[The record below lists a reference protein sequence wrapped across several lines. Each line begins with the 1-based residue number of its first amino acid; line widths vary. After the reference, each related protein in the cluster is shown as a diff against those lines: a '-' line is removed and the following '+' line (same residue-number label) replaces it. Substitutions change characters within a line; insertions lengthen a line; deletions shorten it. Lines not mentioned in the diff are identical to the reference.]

1 MEAKTN
7 ILATESIPKLLL
19 KFSVPTMLTLMVNYL
34 YNIVDQIFVGQGVGI
49 MGIAATNVS
58 FPFSIVCTALALLIG
73 DGCAARISL
82 CLGRKEQQQAN
93 KCFGNAFFI
102 LILCGVFIVL
112 FGNLF
117 LKTLLLL
124 FGATETILPSAM
136 QYARIILF
144 GLPFMIFNVAF
155 TAIIRSDG
163 NPQYTMKAMMIGA
176 VINIILDPIFI
187 FYFDMGVQ
195 GAAIATILGQ
205 IVSGIICIRYITRF
219 QNITFQK
226 NNMILDFHTTTSILS
241 LGIPS
246 FITQIATACTQ
257 IVMNNMMRYYG
268 ANTIYGSDIALS
280 CYGTMM
286 KVYQIAHA
294 MFVGV
299 SSGTQPINGFNY
311 GAKQYKRV
319 KQTYYTAI
327 TIALIISFV
336 WWLIYQ
342 TFPAQIASLFVS
354 AEQTDYITFAVY
366 CYRFYMLAFFVYGFP
381 MVTASFFQAIGK
393 PINALAISV
402 SRQILFLIPLAIIL
416 SPQYGIKGSLI
427 SAPIADIS
435 TFLLAVVLILYELN
449 QWNKKGLFQS
459 QQNPLL

>member
-1 MEAKTN
+1 MKAKTN

-34 YNIVDQIFVGQGVGI
+34 YNIVDQIFVGQCVGI
-49 MGIAATNVS
+49 MGIASTNVS
-58 FPFSIVCTALALLIG
+58 FPFSIVCTALALLVG

-82 CLGRKEQQQAN
+82 HLGRKEQQQAN
-93 KCFGNAFFI
+93 KCFGNAFSI
-102 LILCGVFIVL
+102 LILCGIFIVL

-144 GLPFMIFNVAF
+144 GLPFMMFNVAF

-226 NNMILDFHTTTSILS
+226 NTMVLDFHTTVSILS

-268 ANTIYGSDIALS
+268 ADTLYGSDVALS

-327 TIALIISFV
+327 IIALMISFV

-342 TFPAQIASLFVS
+342 IFPAQIASLFVQE
-354 AEQTDYITFAVY
+354 EQKDYIAFAVY

-416 SPQYGIKGSLI
+416 SSQYGIKGSLI
-427 SAPIADIS
+427 SAPIADILA
-435 TFLLAVVLILYELN
+435 FLLAVILILYELN
-449 QWNKKGLFQS
+449 QWNKKGLFQ
-459 QQNPLL
+459 

>member
-327 TIALIISFV
+327 TIALIISFA

-459 QQNPLL
+459 

>member
-327 TIALIISFV
+327 TIALIISFA

-427 SAPIADIS
+427 SAPIADIL

>member
-1 MEAKTN
+1 MEVKVN
-7 ILATESIPKLLL
+7 PLATESIPKLLL
-19 KFSVPTMLTLMVNYL
+19 KFSVPTTLTLMVNYL

-49 MGIAATNVS
+49 TGIAATNVS

-73 DGCAARISL
+73 DGCAAHISL
-82 CLGRKEQQQAN
+82 CLGKKDQQKAN
-93 KCFGNAFFI
+93 KCFGNAFI
-102 LILCGVFIVL
+102 LVVL

-124 FGATETILPSAM
+124 CGATETILPAAL
-136 QYARIILF
+136 QYTRIILF

-187 FYFDMGVQ
+187 FYFHMGVQ

-205 IVSGIICIRYITRF
+205 IVSGIICICYIPRF
-219 QNITFQK
+219 QNIIFQK
-226 NNMILDFHTTTSILS
+226 ENMMLDLHTSIRILS

-257 IVMNNMMRYYG
+257 IVMNNIMRYYG
-268 ANTIYGSDIALS
+268 NTMIYGSDIALS

-319 KQTYYTAI
+319 KQTYCTAVS
-327 TIALIISFV
+327 IALMISV
-336 WWLIYQ
+336 IWWLIYQ
-342 TFPAQIASLFVS
+342 IFPAQIATLFVND
-354 AEQTDYITFAVY
+354 EQENYILFAVR
-366 CYRFYMLAFFVYGFP
+366 CYRFYMLAFFIYGIP
-381 MVTASFFQAIGK
+381 TVTASFFQAIGK
-393 PINALAISV
+393 PAKALVISV
-402 SRQILFLIPLAIIL
+402 CRQILFLIPLSIIF
-416 SPQYGIKGSLI
+416 SSKYGIDGALI
-427 SAPIADIS
+427 SAPIADVLA
-435 TFLLAVVLILYELN
+435 FLLAMVLILYE
-449 QWNKKGLFQS
+449 WSSWKKKEFIL
-459 QQNPLL
+459 

>member
-1 MEAKTN
+1 
-7 ILATESIPKLLL
+7 
-19 KFSVPTMLTLMVNYL
+19 
-34 YNIVDQIFVGQGVGI
+34 
-49 MGIAATNVS
+49 
-58 FPFSIVCTALALLIG
+58 
-73 DGCAARISL
+73 
-82 CLGRKEQQQAN
+82 
-93 KCFGNAFFI
+93 
-102 LILCGVFIVL
+102 
-112 FGNLF
+112 
-117 LKTLLLL
+117 
-124 FGATETILPSAM
+124 
-136 QYARIILF
+136 
-144 GLPFMIFNVAF
+144 
-155 TAIIRSDG
+155 
-163 NPQYTMKAMMIGA
+163 
-176 VINIILDPIFI
+176 
-187 FYFDMGVQ
+187 
-195 GAAIATILGQ
+195 
-205 IVSGIICIRYITRF
+205 
-219 QNITFQK
+219 
-226 NNMILDFHTTTSILS
+226 
-241 LGIPS
+241 
-246 FITQIATACTQ
+246 
-257 IVMNNMMRYYG
+257 MNNMMRYYG

-354 AEQTDYITFAVY
+354 TEQTDYIAFAVY

-459 QQNPLL
+459 

>member
-1 MEAKTN
+1 MESKTN

-327 TIALIISFV
+327 TIASIISFA

-427 SAPIADIS
+427 SAPIADIL

>member
-124 FGATETILPSAM
+124 FGATETILPSAI

-205 IVSGIICIRYITRF
+205 IVSGIICICYITRF

-327 TIALIISFV
+327 TIALIISFA

-354 AEQTDYITFAVY
+354 AEQTDYIAFAVY

-416 SPQYGIKGSLI
+416 SPQYGIKGSLV
-427 SAPIADIS
+427 SAPIADIL

>member
-73 DGCAARISL
+73 DGCAACISL

-459 QQNPLL
+459 

>member
-1 MEAKTN
+1 MEVKVN
-7 ILATESIPKLLL
+7 PLATESIPKLLL
-19 KFSVPTMLTLMVNYL
+19 KFSVPTTLTLMVNYL

-49 MGIAATNVS
+49 TGIAATNVS

-73 DGCAARISL
+73 DGCAAHISL
-82 CLGRKEQQQAN
+82 CLGKKDQQKAN
-93 KCFGNAFFI
+93 KCFGNAFFL
-102 LILCGVFIVL
+102 LILCGILVVL

-124 FGATETILPSAM
+124 CGATETILPAAL
-136 QYARIILF
+136 QYTRIILF

-187 FYFDMGVQ
+187 FYFHMGVQ

-205 IVSGIICIRYITRF
+205 IVSGIICICYIPRF
-219 QNITFQK
+219 QNIIFQK
-226 NNMILDFHTTTSILS
+226 ENMMLDLHTSIRILS

-257 IVMNNMMRYYG
+257 IVMNNIMRYYG
-268 ANTIYGSDIALS
+268 NTMIYGSDIALS

-319 KQTYYTAI
+319 KQTYCTAVS
-327 TIALIISFV
+327 IALMISV
-336 WWLIYQ
+336 IWWLIYQ
-342 TFPAQIASLFVS
+342 IFPAQIATLFVND
-354 AEQTDYITFAVY
+354 EQENYILFAVR
-366 CYRFYMLAFFVYGFP
+366 CYRFYMLAFFIYGIP
-381 MVTASFFQAIGK
+381 TVTASFFQAIGK
-393 PINALAISV
+393 PAKALVVSV
-402 SRQILFLIPLAIIL
+402 CRQILFLIPLSIIF
-416 SPQYGIKGSLI
+416 SSKYGIDGALI
-427 SAPIADIS
+427 SAPIADVLA
-435 TFLLAVVLILYELN
+435 FLLAMVLILYE
-449 QWNKKGLFQS
+449 WSSWKKKEFIL
-459 QQNPLL
+459 

>member
-1 MEAKTN
+1 MESKTN

-58 FPFSIVCTALALLIG
+58 FPFSIICTALALLIG

-124 FGATETILPSAM
+124 FGATETILPSAI

-205 IVSGIICIRYITRF
+205 IVSGIICICYITRF

-327 TIALIISFV
+327 TIALIISF
-336 WWLIYQ
+336 
-342 TFPAQIASLFVS
+342 
-354 AEQTDYITFAVY
+354 
-366 CYRFYMLAFFVYGFP
+366 G
-381 MVTASFFQAIGK
+381 G
-393 PINALAISV
+393 
-402 SRQILFLIPLAIIL
+402 
-416 SPQYGIKGSLI
+416 
-427 SAPIADIS
+427 
-435 TFLLAVVLILYELN
+435 
-449 QWNKKGLFQS
+449 
-459 QQNPLL
+459 

>member
-1 MEAKTN
+1 MESKTN

-58 FPFSIVCTALALLIG
+58 FPFSIICTALALLIG

-124 FGATETILPSAM
+124 FGATETILPSAI

-205 IVSGIICIRYITRF
+205 IVSGIICICYITRF

-354 AEQTDYITFAVY
+354 TEQTDYISFSFY

-459 QQNPLL
+459 

>member
-1 MEAKTN
+1 MEVKVN
-7 ILATESIPKLLL
+7 PLATESIPKLLL
-19 KFSVPTMLTLMVNYL
+19 KFSVPTTLTLMVNYL

-49 MGIAATNVS
+49 TGIAATNVS

-73 DGCAARISL
+73 DGCAAHISL
-82 CLGRKEQQQAN
+82 CLGKKDQQKAN
-93 KCFGNAFFI
+93 KCFGNAFFL
-102 LILCGVFIVL
+102 LILCGILVVL

-124 FGATETILPSAM
+124 CGATETILPAAL
-136 QYARIILF
+136 QYTRIILF

-187 FYFDMGVQ
+187 FYFHMGVQ

-205 IVSGIICIRYITRF
+205 IVSGIICICYIPRF
-219 QNITFQK
+219 QNIIFQK
-226 NNMILDFHTTTSILS
+226 ENMMLDLHTSIRILS

-257 IVMNNMMRYYG
+257 IVMNNIMRYYG
-268 ANTIYGSDIALS
+268 NTMIYGSDIALS

-319 KQTYYTAI
+319 KQTYCTAVS
-327 TIALIISFV
+327 IALIISV
-336 WWLIYQ
+336 IWWIIYQ
-342 TFPAQIASLFVS
+342 IFPAQIATLFVND
-354 AEQTDYITFAVY
+354 EQENYILFAVR
-366 CYRFYMLAFFVYGFP
+366 CYRFYMLAFFIYGIP
-381 MVTASFFQAIGK
+381 TVTASFFQAIGK
-393 PINALAISV
+393 PAKALVVSV
-402 SRQILFLIPLAIIL
+402 CRQILFLIPLSIIF
-416 SPQYGIKGSLI
+416 SSKYGIDGALI
-427 SAPIADIS
+427 SAPIADVLA
-435 TFLLAVVLILYELN
+435 FLLVMVLILYE
-449 QWNKKGLFQS
+449 WSSWKKKEFIL
-459 QQNPLL
+459 

>member
-1 MEAKTN
+1 MEVKVN
-7 ILATESIPKLLL
+7 PLATESIPKLLL
-19 KFSVPTMLTLMVNYL
+19 KFSVPTTLTLMVNYL

-49 MGIAATNVS
+49 TGIAATNVS

-73 DGCAARISL
+73 DGCAAHISL
-82 CLGRKEQQQAN
+82 CLGKKDQQKAN
-93 KCFGNAFFI
+93 KCFGNAFFL
-102 LILCGVFIVL
+102 LILCGILVVL

-117 LKTLLLL
+117 LKTVLLLC
-124 FGATETILPSAM
+124 GATETILPAAL
-136 QYARIILF
+136 QYTRIILF

-187 FYFDMGVQ
+187 FYFHMGVQ

-205 IVSGIICIRYITRF
+205 IVSGIICICYIPRF
-219 QNITFQK
+219 QNIIFQK
-226 NNMILDFHTTTSILS
+226 ENMMLDLHTSIRILS

-257 IVMNNMMRYYG
+257 IVMNNIMRYYG
-268 ANTIYGSDIALS
+268 NTMIYGSDIALS

-319 KQTYYTAI
+319 KQTYCTAVS
-327 TIALIISFV
+327 IALMISV
-336 WWLIYQ
+336 IWWLIYQ
-342 TFPAQIASLFVS
+342 IFPAQIATLFVND
-354 AEQTDYITFAVY
+354 EQENYILFAVR
-366 CYRFYMLAFFVYGFP
+366 CYRFYMLAFFIYGIP
-381 MVTASFFQAIGK
+381 TVTASFFQAIGK
-393 PINALAISV
+393 PAKALVISV
-402 SRQILFLIPLAIIL
+402 CRQILFLIPLSIIF
-416 SPQYGIKGSLI
+416 SSKYGIDGALI
-427 SAPIADIS
+427 SAPIADVLA
-435 TFLLAVVLILYELN
+435 FLLAMVLILYE
-449 QWNKKGLFQS
+449 WSSWKKKEFIL
-459 QQNPLL
+459 

>member
-163 NPQYTMKAMMIGA
+163 NPQYTMNSMMICA

-327 TIALIISFV
+327 TIALIISFA

>member
-327 TIALIISFV
+327 TIASIISFA

-427 SAPIADIS
+427 SAPIADIL

>member
-1 MEAKTN
+1 MEVKVN
-7 ILATESIPKLLL
+7 PLATESIPKLLL
-19 KFSVPTMLTLMVNYL
+19 KFSVPTTLTLMVNYL

-49 MGIAATNVS
+49 TGIAATNVS

-73 DGCAARISL
+73 DGCAAHISL
-82 CLGRKEQQQAN
+82 CLGKKDQQKAN
-93 KCFGNAFFI
+93 KCFGNAFFL
-102 LILCGVFIVL
+102 LILCGILVVL

-124 FGATETILPSAM
+124 CGATETILPAAL
-136 QYARIILF
+136 QYTRIILF

-187 FYFDMGVQ
+187 FYFHMGVQ

-205 IVSGIICIRYITRF
+205 IVSGIICICYIPRF
-219 QNITFQK
+219 QNIIFQK
-226 NNMILDFHTTTSILS
+226 ENMMLDLHTSIRILS

-257 IVMNNMMRYYG
+257 IVMNNIMRYYG
-268 ANTIYGSDIALS
+268 NTMIYGSDIALS

-319 KQTYYTAI
+319 KQTYCTAVS
-327 TIALIISFV
+327 IALMISV
-336 WWLIYQ
+336 IWWLIYQ
-342 TFPAQIASLFVS
+342 IFPAQIATLFVND
-354 AEQTDYITFAVY
+354 EQENYILFAVR
-366 CYRFYMLAFFVYGFP
+366 CYRFYMLAFFIYGIP
-381 MVTASFFQAIGK
+381 TVTASFFQAIGK
-393 PINALAISV
+393 PAKALVISV
-402 SRQILFLIPLAIIL
+402 CRQILFLIPLSIIF
-416 SPQYGIKGSLI
+416 SSKYGIDGALI
-427 SAPIADIS
+427 SAPIADVLA
-435 TFLLAVVLILYELN
+435 FLLAMVLILYV
-449 QWNKKGLFQS
+449 WSRWKKKEFIL
-459 QQNPLL
+459 

>member
-327 TIALIISFV
+327 TIASIISFA

-427 SAPIADIS
+427 SAPIADIL

-459 QQNPLL
+459 

>member
-124 FGATETILPSAM
+124 FGATETILPSAI

-459 QQNPLL
+459 

>member
-58 FPFSIVCTALALLIG
+58 FPFSIICTALALLIG

-124 FGATETILPSAM
+124 FGATETILPSAI

-205 IVSGIICIRYITRF
+205 IVSGIICICYITRF

-327 TIALIISFV
+327 TIALIISFA

-427 SAPIADIS
+427 SAPIADIL

>member
-195 GAAIATILGQ
+195 GAATILGQ

-427 SAPIADIS
+427 SAPIADIL

>member
-327 TIALIISFV
+327 TIALIISFA

>member
-1 MEAKTN
+1 MEVKVN
-7 ILATESIPKLLL
+7 PLATESIPKLLL
-19 KFSVPTMLTLMVNYL
+19 KFSVPTTLTLMVNYL

-49 MGIAATNVS
+49 TGIAATNVS

-73 DGCAARISL
+73 DGCAAHISL
-82 CLGRKEQQQAN
+82 CLGKKDQQKAN
-93 KCFGNAFFI
+93 KCFGNAFFL
-102 LILCGVFIVL
+102 LILCGILVVL

-124 FGATETILPSAM
+124 CGATETILPAAL
-136 QYARIILF
+136 QYTRIILF

-187 FYFDMGVQ
+187 FYFHMGVQ

-205 IVSGIICIRYITRF
+205 IVSGIICICYIPRF
-219 QNITFQK
+219 QNIIFQK
-226 NNMILDFHTTTSILS
+226 ENMMLDLHTSIRILS

-257 IVMNNMMRYYG
+257 IVMNNIMRYYG
-268 ANTIYGSDIALS
+268 NTMIYGSDIALS

-319 KQTYYTAI
+319 KQTYCTAVS
-327 TIALIISFV
+327 IALIISV
-336 WWLIYQ
+336 IWWLIYQ
-342 TFPAQIASLFVS
+342 IFPAQIAALFVND
-354 AEQTDYITFAVY
+354 EQENYILFAVR
-366 CYRFYMLAFFVYGFP
+366 CYRFYMLAFFIYGIP
-381 MVTASFFQAIGK
+381 TVTASFFQAIGK
-393 PINALAISV
+393 PAKALVVSV
-402 SRQILFLIPLAIIL
+402 CRQILFLIPLSIIF
-416 SPQYGIKGSLI
+416 SSKYGIDGALI
-427 SAPIADIS
+427 SAPIADVLA
-435 TFLLAVVLILYELN
+435 FLLAMVLILYEWSN
-449 QWNKKGLFQS
+449 WKKKEFIL
-459 QQNPLL
+459 

>member
-1 MEAKTN
+1 MKAKTN

-34 YNIVDQIFVGQGVGI
+34 YNIVDQIFVGQCVGI
-49 MGIAATNVS
+49 MGIASTNVS
-58 FPFSIVCTALALLIG
+58 FPFSIVCTALALLVG

-82 CLGRKEQQQAN
+82 HLGRKEQQQAN
-93 KCFGNAFFI
+93 KCFGNAFSI
-102 LILCGVFIVL
+102 LILCGIFIVL

-144 GLPFMIFNVAF
+144 GLPFMMFNVAF

-176 VINIILDPIFI
+176 AINVILDPIFI

-205 IVSGIICIRYITRF
+205 IVAGIICISYITRF

-226 NNMILDFHTTTSILS
+226 NTMVLDFHTTVSILS

-268 ANTIYGSDIALS
+268 ADTLYGSDVALS

-327 TIALIISFV
+327 IIALMISFV

-342 TFPAQIASLFVS
+342 IFPAQIASLFVQG
-354 AEQTDYITFAVY
+354 EQKDYIAFAVY

-393 PINALAISV
+393 PINALAISI

-416 SPQYGIKGSLI
+416 SSQYGIKGSLI
-427 SAPIADIS
+427 SAPIADILA
-435 TFLLAVVLILYELN
+435 FLLAVILILYELN
-449 QWNKKGLFQS
+449 QWNKKGLFQ
-459 QQNPLL
+459 

>member
-1 MEAKTN
+1 MEVKVN
-7 ILATESIPKLLL
+7 PLATESIPKLLL
-19 KFSVPTMLTLMVNYL
+19 KFSVPTTLTLMVNYL

-49 MGIAATNVS
+49 TGIAATNIS

-82 CLGRKEQQQAN
+82 YLGRKEQQKAD
-93 KCFGNAFFI
+93 KCFGNAFLL
-102 LILCGVFIVL
+102 LILCGLSIVL
-112 FGNLF
+112 LGNLF
-117 LKTLLLL
+117 LKELLLL
-124 FGATETILPSAM
+124 CGATETILPSAL
-136 QYARIILF
+136 QYTRIILF

-163 NPQYTMKAMMIGA
+163 NPKYTMKAMMIGA

-187 FYFDMGVQ
+187 FYFHMGVQ

-205 IVSGIICIRYITRF
+205 IVSGIICIYYIPRF

-226 NNMILDFHTTTSILS
+226 ENMAFDLHTSVKILS

-257 IVMNNMMRYYG
+257 IAMNNIMRYYG
-268 ANTIYGSDIALS
+268 TDTIYGSDIALS

-319 KQTYYTAI
+319 KQTYCTAVI
-327 TIALIISFV
+327 IALVISII
-336 WWLIYQ
+336 WWFIYQ
-342 TFPAQIASLFVS
+342 FFPAQIAALFVS
-354 AEQTDYITFAVY
+354 NEQEYYISFAVH
-366 CYRFYMLAFFVYGFP
+366 CYHFYMMAFFIYGIP
-381 MVTASFFQAIGK
+381 TVTSSFFQAIGK
-393 PINALAISV
+393 PAKALIISV
-402 SRQILFLIPLAIIL
+402 CRQILFLIPLSIIL
-416 SPQYGIKGSLI
+416 SSKYGINGALI
-427 SAPIADIS
+427 SAPIADILA
-435 TFLLAVVLILYELN
+435 FLLAITLILYELN
-449 QWNKKGLFQS
+449 SWKKKELI
-459 QQNPLL
+459 